1 MYDDYAK
8 QIIEML
14 PPIPELDRDECRR
27 VLSRAYFHILKSNID
42 ATNDESSNH
51 DMLFIRDYLRRL
63 ADTLESVAIFDSLNG
78 LDIPR
83 DIQNACAFVAA
94 EALALLNEI
103 PSDDKYVEDKVLE
116 EEEENPRLDDQL
128 FTDSN
133 YIMIEAALLYMI
145 GGYDINSVALAKRI
159 SISFDI
165 NFEGY
170 QQIKYLYSGK
180 ILNLIKLLTLGNLRY
195 EEEVDITIPPL
206 PPYNKEMLVGN
217 ITEMY
222 VELRIQFYQ
231 KLEIA
236 VISYM
241 EWLRG
246 TDDGGLQQSK
256 QILNRIRDASILK
269 NKENSI
275 GFTKLSDIYHLSSL
289 LLTMIDRTCERSVV
303 HVTPEPDGASTSY
316 LDSFKRYLRN
326 RAGGTELLKG
336 RPFLWPSSM
345 EYIKDCLPGPYRDS
359 VVSMPTGSGKSFV
372 AELAISHSLCR
383 GWVLYIAPTNAL
395 AYQIRRDLSSSLSS
409 FEDVRIRAFVG
420 GAEYTTLE
428 ETKLEEENFVVVM
441 TPEKCALALRL
452 YPEMFASCSLCIFDE
467 CHLLNDSNRGVTSD
481 IILAQLFN
489 SSKNIRFLLMSA
501 MVSNPKD
508 LAEWLEKSNG
518 GSAIAKPINWRPSRT
533 MRGLLLVDRDKLIPN
548 AKEAKQT
555 LSTLPKRRVKLNF
568 KTPLAL
574 VVGLS
579 GPWTLDGADDYRV
592 SSIPVDFNATVIR
605 TNVGP
610 EFESW
615 KNTSSRLLS
624 ELLAKKGIPTINFIL
639 TSRHHAFSSAN
650 KVTTAII
657 TIDKEELPTIVKAW
671 LGIADYELGVES
683 VLRDLLCRGISVHTS
698 SMLHLEQSASEWM
711 YVNQHSKI
719 MFATGTLAQ
728 GLNLPAIAV
737 VIAGTS
743 MGDPRESDNIEGV
756 TRVNALIAN
765 AFGRASRPG
774 FSNQGVA
781 ILVSDDPY
789 SANISN
795 IDPSIALKRYRVLG
809 EPDALVEVRSPIEKF
824 LDNYLASDDIILTS
838 TPIELSL
845 TSLLA
850 EFEESDNHAGH
861 ILSRTFAAYKSRID
875 FNSQNIEKIRSKITK
890 IKEEFLEQPDVPEWI
905 NKAAMKSG
913 ADFYYAWKVW
923 NAYQKRG
930 IITVEIAAQMNVVD
944 WLSVFFETMSYLPP
958 KYITRFLPGDELATE
973 TILTK
978 MRDVIKPYVEIDS
991 SDWEIPENWS
1001 SLWQKLKKLVLLFME
1016 GASYAVIARV
1026 LLSIPPETS
1035 INNGRSSGASPIPA
1049 VFKFIKEVIEPL
1061 AIDAGCFLA
1070 INELGVFHE
1079 DKVPETLEAL
1089 PLCIRN
1095 GCDSLDVLSWYRN
1108 VIRQRICAHAMNK
1121 VFQSGLEFD
1130 NNSERDFWVKSK
1142 RREWLLDESDIQ
1154 EDELLK
1160 FTKAVIRNG
1169 IEI

>member
-1 MYDDYAK
+1 MYDNYAR
-8 QIIEML
+8 QIIEMI
-14 PPIPELDRDECRR
+14 PPFPELNKDECRR

-42 ATNDESSNH
+42 ANNDESSN
-51 DMLFIRDYLRRL
+51 DDKLFIRDYLRRL

-78 LDIPR
+78 LNISR
-83 DIQNACAFVAA
+83 DVENACAFVAA

-103 PSDDKYVEDKVLE
+103 PSDDNYVDQTLE
-116 EEEENPRLDDQL
+116 EEEGSPELDDQL
-128 FTDSN
+128 FIDSN
-133 YIMIEAALLYMI
+133 YILIEAALLYMI
-145 GGYDINSVALAKRI
+145 GGYDINSVAIAKRI
-159 SISFDI
+159 SISFDL
-165 NFEGY
+165 NFDGF
-170 QQIKYLYSGK
+170 QQIKSLYSAK
-180 ILNLIKLLTLGNLRY
+180 LLYLIKSLTLGDLRY
-195 EEEVDITIPPL
+195 EEEVVITIPPL
-206 PPYNKEMLVGN
+206 PSYNKEMLVGN
-217 ITEMY
+217 IREMY
-222 VELRIQFYQ
+222 DELRIQFYQ
-231 KLEIA
+231 RLEIA
-236 VISYM
+236 LTSYM

-246 TDDGGLQQSK
+246 SDDEGLQKSK
-256 QILNRIRDASILK
+256 QILNKIRDVSILK
-269 NKENSI
+269 KKENSV
-275 GFTKLSDIYHLSSL
+275 GFTKFSDIYHLSNL
-289 LLTMIDRTCERSVV
+289 LLKVIDRTFERSVV
-303 HVTPEPDGASTSY
+303 HATPEPIGASTSY
-316 LDSFKRYLRN
+316 LNSFKKYLRN
-326 RAGGTELLKG
+326 RAGGTARMKG
-336 RPFLWPSSM
+336 RPFLWPSSI
-345 EYIKDCLPGPYRDS
+345 EYIKDCLPGPYKDA
-359 VVSMPTGSGKSFV
+359 VISMPTGSGKSFV

-383 GWVLYIAPTNAL
+383 GWVLYIAPTNSL
-395 AYQIRRDLSSSLSS
+395 AYQIRRDLSSALSS

-428 ETKLEEENFVVVM
+428 DTEIEEGNFVVVM

-452 YPEMFASCSLCIFDE
+452 YPEMFANCSLCIFDE
-467 CHLLNDSNRGVTSD
+467 CHLLNDSSRGITSD

-489 SSKNIRFLLMSA
+489 CSEDIRFLLMSA
-501 MVSNPKD
+501 MVSNPEE

-518 GSAIAKPINWRPSRT
+518 GSAIPKPIKWRPSRT

-548 AKEAKQT
+548 AQAAKQK
-555 LSTLPKRRVKLNF
+555 LNALPKRRVKLNF
-568 KTPLAL
+568 ETPLAL

-592 SSIPVDFNATVIR
+592 SSIPVNFNATVKR

-615 KNTSSRLLS
+615 KNTSSRLIS
-624 ELLAKKGIPTINFIL
+624 EFLAKKGIPTINFIL

-650 KVTTAII
+650 KVTTDIN
-657 TIDKEELPTIVKAW
+657 TIAKEELPAIVKAW
-671 LGIADYELGVES
+671 LGIAEYELGVES

-711 YVNQHSKI
+711 YVNQFTKI

-795 IDPSIALKRYRVLG
+795 IDPSRALARYGVLG

-824 LDNYLASDDIILTS
+824 LDNYLASDDVILTS
-838 TPIELSL
+838 TPIELTL

-875 FNSQNIEKIRSKITK
+875 FNSQNIEKIRRKITK
-890 IKEEFLEQPDVPEWI
+890 IKEEFLEQPDVPVWI

-913 ADFYYAWKVW
+913 ADFYYAWKIW
-923 NAYQKRG
+923 NAYQRRG
-930 IITVEIAAQMNVVD
+930 IITEEISAQMNVID

-958 KYITRFLPGDELATE
+958 KYITRYLPSDELATG

-978 MRDVIKPYVEIDS
+978 MRDVIKPYVEIES
-991 SDWEIPENWS
+991 SEWDIPENWS
-1001 SLWQKLKKLVLLFME
+1001 FLWQELKKLVVLFME
-1016 GASYAVIARV
+1016 GASYAEIAKAF
-1026 LLSIPPETS
+1026 LSIPLETT

-1049 VFKFIKEVIEPL
+1049 VFKLIKEVIEPL

-1070 INELGVFHE
+1070 INELGVFRE
-1079 DKVPETLEAL
+1079 DNISERLEAL

-1095 GCDSLDVLSWYRN
+1095 GCDNLDVLSWYRN
-1108 VIRQRICAHAMNK
+1108 VIRQRVCAHALNK
-1121 VFQSGLEFD
+1121 MFQSGLEFG
-1130 NNSERDFWVKSK
+1130 NNSERDSWVKSK

-1154 EDELLK
+1154 EDRLLK
-1160 FTKAVIRNG
+1160 FTKTVIRYG
-1169 IEI
+1169 TEV